1 MKKAIVLLAVALT
14 AFAAGRAQTIVTFS
28 TDGGAQAFNT
38 AEVQQTVIDTATLE
52 VSYRMEWLRRPDSE
66 KPTEDLM
73 LLQAGGRTSKFFSY
87 KTLQRDSLLRVT
99 PSEQVLANPG
109 NFKGGVQYAVFQ
121 NYPQGE
127 LTCTDKIATDY
138 LLYTEP
144 LPEIGWEL
152 SPRTREIIGYT
163 CRRATCTFRGRDYEA
178 WYTEEIPLG
187 LGPWKFRG
195 LPGLI
200 LAVNDLGD
208 PQGII
213 RFEATG
219 IRKSRT
225 PVTMADLNYLKT
237 SRKKFRSTEQKF
249 MTDPIGYMSANS
261 GVKITVQNPDGTP
274 REGADLIRQYNPLE
288 LE

>member
-1 MKKAIVLLAVALT
+1 MKKAIILLAVALT
-14 AFAAGRAQTIVTFS
+14 AFATGRAQTIVTFS

-52 VSYRMEWLRRPDSE
+52 VSYRMEWMRRPDSE

-200 LAVNDLGD
+200 LAVNDLAD

-225 PVTMADLNYLKT
+225 PVTIADLNYLKT

>member
-1 MKKAIVLLAVALT
+1 MKKAIILLAVALT

-52 VSYRMEWLRRPDSE
+52 VSYRMEWMRRPDSE

-144 LPEIGWEL
+144 LPKIGWEL

-200 LAVNDLGD
+200 LAVNDLAD

>member
-1 MKKAIVLLAVALT
+1 MKKAIILLAVALT

-28 TDGGAQAFNT
+28 TDSGAQAFNT

-73 LLQAGGRTSKFFSY
+73 LLQAGGKTSKFFSY

-200 LAVNDLGD
+200 LAVNDLAD

-274 REGADLIRQYNPLE
+274 REGAELIRQYNPLE

>member
-1 MKKAIVLLAVALT
+1 MKKAIILLAVALT
-14 AFAAGRAQTIVTFS
+14 AFTAGRAQTIVTFS

-73 LLQAGGRTSKFFSY
+73 LLQAGGKTSKFFSY

-200 LAVNDLGD
+200 LAVNDLAD

>member
-1 MKKAIVLLAVALT
+1 MKKAIILLAVALT

-73 LLQAGGRTSKFFSY
+73 LLQAGGKTSKFFSY

-200 LAVNDLGD
+200 LAVNDLTN

-274 REGADLIRQYNPLE
+274 REGAELIRQYNPLE

>member
-1 MKKAIVLLAVALT
+1 MKKAIILLAVALT

-52 VSYRMEWLRRPDSE
+52 VNYRMEWLRRPDSE

-73 LLQAGGRTSKFFSY
+73 LLQAGGKTSKFFSY

-200 LAVNDLGD
+200 LAVNDLAD

>member
-1 MKKAIVLLAVALT
+1 MKKAIILLAVALT

-28 TDGGAQAFNT
+28 TDSGAQAFNT

-73 LLQAGGRTSKFFSY
+73 LLQAGGKTSKFFSY
-87 KTLQRDSLLRVT
+87 KTFQRDSLLRVT

-200 LAVNDLGD
+200 LAVNDLAA

>member
-1 MKKAIVLLAVALT
+1 MKKAIILLAVVLT
-14 AFAAGRAQTIVTFS
+14 AFATGRAQTIVTFS

-52 VSYRMEWLRRPDSE
+52 VSYRMEWMRRPDSE

-200 LAVNDLGD
+200 LAVNDLAD

>member
-1 MKKAIVLLAVALT
+1 MKKAIILLAVALT
-14 AFAAGRAQTIVTFS
+14 AFATGRAQTIVTFS

-73 LLQAGGRTSKFFSY
+73 LLQAGGKTSKFFSY

-200 LAVNDLGD
+200 LAVNDLAD

-274 REGADLIRQYNPLE
+274 REGAELIRQYNPLE

>member
-1 MKKAIVLLAVALT
+1 MKKAIILLAVALT

-73 LLQAGGRTSKFFSY
+73 LLQAGGKTSKFFSY

-163 CRRATCTFRGRDYEA
+163 CRQATCTFRGRDYEA

-200 LAVNDLGD
+200 LAVNDLAD

-225 PVTMADLNYLKT
+225 PVTIADLNYLKT

>member
-1 MKKAIVLLAVALT
+1 MKKAIILLAVALT

-200 LAVNDLGD
+200 LAVNDLAD

>member
-1 MKKAIVLLAVALT
+1 MKKAIILLAVALT

-73 LLQAGGRTSKFFSY
+73 LLQAGGKTSKFFSY

-127 LTCTDKIATDY
+127 LTFTDKIATDY
-138 LLYTEP
+138 LFYTEP

-163 CRRATCTFRGRDYEA
+163 CRRATCTFRGRNYEA

-200 LAVNDLGD
+200 LAVNDLAD

>member
-1 MKKAIVLLAVALT
+1 MKKAIILLAVALT

-52 VSYRMEWLRRPDSE
+52 VSYRMEWMRRPDSE

-200 LAVNDLGD
+200 LAVNDLAD